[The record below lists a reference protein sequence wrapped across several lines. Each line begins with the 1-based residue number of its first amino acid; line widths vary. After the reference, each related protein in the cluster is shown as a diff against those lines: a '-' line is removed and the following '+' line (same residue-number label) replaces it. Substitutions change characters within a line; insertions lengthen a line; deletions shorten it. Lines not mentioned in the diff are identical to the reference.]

1 MTTTT
6 RTTKAGPI
14 QRSITITHALC
25 GRCEVRV
32 TEVQRGKRT
41 EDTYLLEQLPSQIGG
56 VVFTVRKFADGGDSY
71 QVLLNAP
78 GGGHSCDCKWDCY
91 GSHKK
96 NCRHVDLCLQA
107 LREKKF

>member
-14 QRSITITHALC
+14 SRTITISHALA

-32 TEVQRGKRT
+32 TEVQNGKRT
-41 EDTYLLEQLPSQIGG
+41 EDTYLLERMASDFGTA
-56 VVFTVRKFADGGDSY
+56 FSVRKFAEGGDTY
-71 QVLLNAP
+71 DVLLNGP
-78 GGGHSCDCKWDCY
+78 GGHHSCDCKWGTY
-91 GSHKK
+91 KSHVK